1 MATKKI
7 FFGLVVVVNLV
18 MTLTVLLGSC
28 SATTYKVGDY
38 HGWTGN
44 YDMYYSW
51 TKGKEFHVGDSLVFN
66 YDHNVND
73 VTQVSGGLK
82 YRFCDSSSPKAVY
95 KTGQDVVNL
104 TEPGYNFFITSNHSL
119 CISGQKLFVLVVQEP
134 PSKSRSSPISPPP
147 PSKSPPPPSK
157 SRPSLPPRSPPSKS
171 RPILTPP
178 PPPSKSRPTPP
189 PPPSKSRPT
198 PPPPPP
204 SKSRPIPPP
213 PPPSNKI
220 VPVGKLYKVGD
231 SRGWSVYN
239 SYYYYSWSEPKEFYV
254 GDNLFFQYNKDL
266 NDVIEIS
273 DELEFR
279 SCEPTSRVAEYKT
292 GHDLIKLTKPGV
304 HYFISLKT
312 GLCQAGLKLKVT
324 VRPLP
329 QAVTSPNVPTMRL
342 SPIERLNRWL
352 RSFRPP
358 HH

>member
-7 FFGLVVVVNLV
+7 FFGLVLVV
-18 MTLTVLLGSC
+18 MSLTVLLGSC
-28 SATTYKVGDY
+28 SAKTYKVGDY
-38 HGWTGN
+38 HGWTAN

-51 TKGKEFHVGDSLVFN
+51 ARGKEFHVGDSLVFN
-66 YDHNVND
+66 YDPNVND

-82 YRFCDSSSPKAVY
+82 YRFCDSSSSKAVY

-104 TEPGYNFFITSNHSL
+104 TEPGYHFFITSNHSL
-119 CISGQKLFVLVVQEP
+119 CISGQKLFVLVVQET
-134 PSKSRSSPISPPP
+134 
-147 PSKSPPPPSK
+147 PSK
-157 SRPSLPPRSPPSKS
+157 SRPIPPSPPSKS
-171 RPILTPP
+171 RPI
-178 PPPSKSRPTPP
+178 PT
-189 PPPSKSRPT
+189 
-198 PPPPPP
+198 PPP

-213 PPPSNKI
+213 PPSKSRPFPPPPPSKSYPIPPPPPPRNSRPIPPPPPSKSHPI
-220 VPVGKLYKVGD
+220 PPPPPSEILPIGKFYKVGD

-239 SYYYYSWSEPKEFYV
+239 SYYYYTWSEPKEIYV

-273 DELEFR
+273 DELEFK

-329 QAVTSPNVPTMRL
+329 QAVTSPNVPTQRL

-358 HH
+358 PHH

>member
-7 FFGLVVVVNLV
+7 FFGLVLAV

-28 SATTYKVGDY
+28 SAKTYKVGDY
-38 HGWTGN
+38 HGWTAN

-51 TKGKEFHVGDSLVFN
+51 ARGKEFHVGDSLIFN
-66 YDHNVND
+66 YDPNVND

-104 TEPGYNFFITSNHSL
+104 TEPGYHFFITSNHSL
-119 CISGQKLFVLVVQEP
+119 CTSGQKLFVLVVQEP

-147 PSKSPPPPSK
+147 PSN
-157 SRPSLPPRSPPSKS
+157 
-171 RPILTPP
+171 
-178 PPPSKSRPTPP
+178 
-189 PPPSKSRPT
+189 
-198 PPPPPP
+198 
-204 SKSRPIPPP
+204 
-213 PPPSNKI
+213 NKI
-220 VPVGKLYKVGD
+220 VPVGKMYKVGD

-239 SYYYYSWSEPKEFYV
+239 SYYYYRWSEPKEFYV

-329 QAVTSPNVPTMRL
+329 QAVTSPNVPTIRL

-358 HH
+358 PHH